1 MTWVVADHTAAP
13 ATNELS
19 VVKGQQVE
27 VIDANFNGSP
37 EYCLVRL
44 NVHSSGSGAPA
55 DGSGTLE
62 GVVPSSVLKLAPATK
77 AHRRPADSSA
87 DAKEPAENNG
97 KWGPRPSRPSISRRA
112 RASRRQPK
120 RTHFVY
126 AKKKKRENAL
136 PLHQSNRKNK

>member
-44 NVHSSGSGAPA
+44 NVHSSGSGAAA

-77 AHRRPADSSA
+77 AHRRPPDSSA

-97 KWGPRPSRPSISRRA
+97 KWGPPSIASSISRARLARGTHAFRA
-112 RASRRQPK
+112 HKAS
-120 RTHFVY
+120 
-126 AKKKKRENAL
+126 ASANAL
-136 PLHQSNRKNK
+136 PLHQSHRKNK